1 LSAGRTTPRAIW
13 TLIGV
18 ETLCLL
24 GSEISRFGV
33 AVWIYR
39 STESV
44 SAFSALLLANTV
56 PGMLAALPA
65 GSIVDRSSRKVVMIA
80 AAILSLI
87 GSLIVFGGA
96 LIGELSMPLVIVGAS
111 LASVAESFQWPALSA
126 SIPLMATEEDLPKYN
141 GFLESGRAA
150 SMFAGPVIAGFLLA
164 FAKLPGLIAVELVT
178 FAIATLVVASMTIPR
193 PEPTTEGVE
202 ETAEAHGSVLA
213 DSISGIKWI
222 VAHKPLFKFLLVATF
237 ANFFI
242 SIGMVLMPP
251 YGLSFLGERSY
262 GVSTGVFGAGMIVG
276 GFIYGALSSRLKN
289 IQQFLWTALVLGAV
303 YVAYGFARDV
313 VALSALNFLIAVIM
327 TIGNAAIMT
336 IWQTKVPE
344 DLQGRVL
351 STMRLVADIT
361 IPVSFLIAGPLTDK
375 LAPWA
380 YERTHAAALW
390 GTTASGPM
398 GAMFSVMGV
407 VLFAGF
413 VIATSIR
420 DVREV
425 EDSPVTS

>member
-56 PGMLAALPA
+56 PGMVAALPA

-80 AAILSLI
+80 AAILSLV

-96 LIGELSMPLVIVGAS
+96 VLGELSMPIVVIGAS
-111 LASVAESFQWPALSA
+111 LASIAESFQWPALSA

-178 FAIATLVVASMTIPR
+178 FVIATLVVASMTIPR
-193 PEPTTEGVE
+193 PEPTAEGVE
-202 ETAEAHGSVLA
+202 DTEGSVLA
-213 DSISGIKWI
+213 DSVSGIKWI

-251 YGLSFLGERSY
+251 YGLSFLGEQSY
-262 GVSTGVFGAGMIVG
+262 GISTGVFGAGMIVG

-289 IQQFLWTALVLGAV
+289 IQQFLWTALVLGGV

-313 VALSALNFLIAVIM
+313 VGLSALNFLIAVIM

-336 IWQTKVPE
+336 IWQTKVPD

-375 LAPWA
+375 LAPWL
-380 YERTHAAALW
+380 YERTHAASLW

-398 GAMFSVMGV
+398 GALFSVMGV
-407 VLFAGF
+407 VLFVGF
-413 VIATSIR
+413 VVATGIR
-420 DVREV
+420 DIREV
-425 EDSPVTS
+425 EDRPTS

>member
-1 LSAGRTTPRAIW
+1 MSAGRTTPRAIW

-96 LIGELSMPLVIVGAS
+96 VLGELSMPIVVIGAS
-111 LASVAESFQWPALSA
+111 LASIAESFQWPALSA

-178 FAIATLVVASMTIPR
+178 FALATLVVAGMTIPR
-193 PEPTTEGVE
+193 PEPTAEGVE
-202 ETAEAHGSVLA
+202 DTEGSVLA
-213 DSISGIKWI
+213 DSVSGIKWI

-251 YGLSFLGERSY
+251 NGLSFLGEKSY
-262 GVSTGVFGAGMIVG
+262 GISTGVFGAGMIVG

-289 IQQFLWTALVLGAV
+289 IQQFLWTALVLGGV

-313 VALSALNFLIAVIM
+313 IGLSALNFLIAVIM

-375 LAPWA
+375 LAPWL
-380 YERTHAAALW
+380 YERSHASAIW

-398 GAMFSVMGV
+398 GALFSAMGV
-407 VLFAGF
+407 ALFVGF
-413 VIATSIR
+413 VVATSIR

-425 EDSPVTS
+425 EDRPTS

>member
-39 STESV
+39 TTSSV

-65 GSIVDRSSRKVVMIA
+65 GSIVDRSSRKFVMIG

-87 GSLIVFGGA
+87 GSLIVFTGA
-96 LIGELSMPLVIVGAS
+96 AVGELSMPLVIVGAC

-150 SMFAGPVIAGFLLA
+150 SMFAGPVIGGFLLA
-164 FAKLPGLIAVELVT
+164 FAHLSGLVAIELVT
-178 FAIATLVVASMTIPR
+178 FAIATIVVAGMFIPR
-193 PEPTTEGVE
+193 PEPTAEGVE
-202 ETAEAHGSVLA
+202 DTAAGVLA
-213 DSISGIKWI
+213 DSVSGIKWI
-222 VAHKPLFKFLLVATF
+222 VAHKPLLKFLLVATF

-251 YGLSFLGERSY
+251 YGLSFLGERTY
-262 GVSTGVFGAGMIVG
+262 GISTGVFGAGMVVG

-289 IQQFLWTALVLGAV
+289 IQQFLWTALVLGGV

-313 VALSALNFLIAVIM
+313 ISLSALNFLIAVIM

-361 IPVSFLIAGPLTDK
+361 IPVSFLIAGPLTDRF
-375 LAPWA
+375 APWA
-380 YERTHAAALW
+380 YDKANAQSLW
-390 GTTASGPM
+390 GTTATGPM
-398 GAMFSVMGV
+398 GAVFSVMGV
-407 VLFAGF
+407 ILFIGF

-420 DVREV
+420 DVRNV
-425 EDSPVTS
+425 EDLPV